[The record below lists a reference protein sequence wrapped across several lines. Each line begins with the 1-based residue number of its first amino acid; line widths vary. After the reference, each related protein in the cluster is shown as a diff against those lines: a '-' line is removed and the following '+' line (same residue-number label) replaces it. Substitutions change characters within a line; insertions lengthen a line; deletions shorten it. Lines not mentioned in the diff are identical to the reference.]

1 MSRDGTNLGK
11 NLEERHAALRE
22 QEEKDCSHSLEERS
36 RGERG
41 RTTACVSVKEAGHGS
56 TGLVT
61 GSSSYPR
68 GPVPSAQCQD
78 NIWVGNGKGWCAK
91 QTVKWNQPF
100 SWSADPW
107 FSNCWLSGP
116 SSCSAILQPSVVPPL
131 SQALLQLMS
140 CPRRLFP
147 GFFISSLKV
156 AQNHFKFWR
165 SHQKSNIQF
174 LFL

>member
-1 MSRDGTNLGK
+1 MEPIWGRNWKRDMQLWENRRKRT
-11 NLEERHAALRE
+11 A
-22 QEEKDCSHSLEERS
+22 SHSLEERS
-36 RGERG
+36 GGECG
-41 RTTACVSVKEAGHGS
+41 WTTACVSVKEAGHGS

-61 GSSSYPR
+61 GSSSHPR

-116 SSCSAILQPSVVPPL
+116 PSCSAILQPTVVPPL
-131 SQALLQLMS
+131 SQALPQLMS

-156 AQNHFKFWR
+156 AQNHFNFWR
-165 SHQKSNIQF
+165 SRQKSNIQF